1 MTMQE
6 LKSIRIHRKRIRELD
21 EKIETLESE
30 MEKITPSMSDA
41 PCKPTGGDKRAGQI
55 ARMIELKAEL
65 TERHTLLADALDKLS
80 IWLIVLPE
88 QQEKVMYARYMQG
101 MSWALVAKVTGYQKS
116 HCRKIH
122 DSAIK
127 KIC

>member
-21 EKIETLESE
+21 EAIETLRSE

-55 ARMIELKAEL
+55 ARMVELE
-65 TERHTLLADALDKLS
+65 TERIERDALLADALDKLS
-80 IWLIVLPE
+80 TWLCILPE
-88 QQEKVMYARYMQG
+88 QQERVMYARYMRG
-101 MSWALVAKVTGYQKS
+101 MSWRMVAKVTGYRKT
-116 HCRKIH
+116 HCEKIH
-122 DSAIK
+122 DRAIK

>member
-1 MTMQE
+1 MTIKE
-6 LKSIRIHRKRIRELD
+6 LKSIRIHRQRIKELD
-21 EKIETLESE
+21 EAIVTLRSE
-30 MEKITPSMSDA
+30 MEKITPSMSEA

-55 ARMIELKAEL
+55 ARMIELEKEL
-65 TERHTLLADALDKLS
+65 IQRRLLLADALDKLS
-80 IWLIVLPE
+80 TWLIVLPE

-122 DSAIK
+122 DSAIQK
-127 KIC
+127 CA

>member
-21 EKIETLESE
+21 EAIVTLRSE
-30 MEKITPSMSDA
+30 MEKITPSMSEA

-55 ARMIELKAEL
+55 ARMIELK
-65 TERHTLLADALDKLS
+65 TERIERYTLLEGAIDRVET
-80 IWLIVLPE
+80 WLYTLPE
-88 QQEKVMYARYMQG
+88 QQAKVIRARYIEG
-101 MSWALVAKVTGYQKS
+101 KSWALASIATGYKRD

>member
-21 EKIETLESE
+21 EAIETLKSE

-55 ARMIELKAEL
+55 ARMIELKV
-65 TERHTLLADALDKLS
+65 ERIERYTLLEEAVDNAET
-80 IWLIVLPE
+80 WLCILPE
-88 QQEKVMYARYMQG
+88 QQAKVIRARYIEG
-101 MSWALVAKVTGYQKS
+101 MSWEQVARATGYCKM
-116 HCRKIH
+116 HCHRIH
-122 DSAIK
+122 DSAVQK
-127 KIC
+127 CS

>member
-21 EKIETLESE
+21 EAIETLKSE
-30 MEKITPSMSDA
+30 MEKITPSMSEA

-55 ARMIELKAEL
+55 ARMVELKAEKREK
-65 TERHTLLADALDKLS
+65 ERLLAIALDRVET
-80 IWLIVLPE
+80 WLIVLPE
-88 QQEKVMYARYMQG
+88 QQAKVIRARYIGG
-101 MSWALVAKVTGYQKS
+101 MSWERVARVTGYQKS

-122 DSAIK
+122 DRAIK
-127 KIC
+127 KCA

>member
-1 MTMQE
+1 MQE
-6 LKSIRIHRKRIRELD
+6 LKSIRIHRQRIRELD
-21 EKIETLESE
+21 EAIVTLRSE
-30 MEKITPSMSDA
+30 MEKITPSMSEA

-80 IWLIVLPE
+80 TWLIVLPE

-101 MSWALVAKVTGYQKS
+101 MSWRMVAKVTGYRKT
-116 HCRKIH
+116 HCEKIH

>member
-1 MTMQE
+1 MQE
-6 LKSIRIHRKRIRELD
+6 LKSIRIHRQRIKELD
-21 EKIETLESE
+21 EAIVTLRSE
-30 MEKITPSMSDA
+30 MEKITPSMSEA

-80 IWLIVLPE
+80 TWLIVLPE

-101 MSWALVAKVTGYQKS
+101 MSWRMVAKVTGYRKT
-116 HCRKIH
+116 HCEKIH